1 MHQEKTATKP
11 ISIVNTLT
19 FDWLRLTKIGLYV
32 CLSNIIALVLLSL
45 IGVVSPYYYAF
56 IEGIG
61 ETEIYTHVTIYRA
74 YVAIVLYLMLIP
86 AFFKLHNGIKETL
99 SPKLSELYP
108 YSVENND
115 AISLLNNISKKLDLS
130 PPKLLVVSIPV
141 KPPIFYYG
149 TGEQLG
155 TIVISEAV
163 LDVLSEDELEAVL
176 TNEIYRARSATTHS
190 FTEEVTDKYE
200 DLSFGILLFFPLAE
214 LITLLTVVLSITNFS
229 NYFGA
234 AIVSIIVLLPGLI
247 GTFHIGSSFINLLQ
261 KDLPTLRQQEL
272 YADWLTALAT
282 RRPLDL
288 AGAVNVINP
297 LSSKGDL
304 ELDVLPKTISLKR
317 EEAVKFGTFIKPK
330 IFYAEKIKQRQAM
343 LIIID
348 RLINSDVI
356 LEIKKIPES
365 WPGLFNEN
373 SLSTEFSVKLDQL
386 GEENIRKIFEYMSSH
401 KKFNLK
407 ECTYDLDLDSE
418 LVLNGIF
425 ALVMRGVLE
434 IRLPP

>member
-11 ISIVNTLT
+11 ISNATIINNLT

-32 CLSNIIALVLLSL
+32 CLSNIMALVLLSL

-130 PPKLLVVSIPV
+130 PPELLVVSKPV

-149 TGEQLG
+149 EQPG
-155 TIVISEAV
+155 TIVISEAI
-163 LDVLSEDELEAVL
+163 LDDLSEDELEAAL
-176 TNEIYRARSATTHS
+176 TNEIYRSRNAAMNS
-190 FTEEVTDKYE
+190 FTEKVTEKYE
-200 DLSFGILLFFPLAE
+200 DLSFGVLLFFPLAE

-272 YADWLTALAT
+272 FADWLTALAT

-288 AGAVNVINP
+288 AGALNVINP
-297 LSSKGDL
+297 STGDV
-304 ELDVLPKTISLKR
+304 ELHVLPKTISLKR
-317 EEAVKFGTFIKPK
+317 EEAVKLGTFLKPK
-330 IFYAEKIKQRQAM
+330 IFYAEKIKQRQDM
-343 LIIID
+343 LTIID
-348 RLINSDVI
+348 RLFNMDVI

-365 WPGLFNEN
+365 WPALFNEK
-373 SLSTEFSVKLDQL
+373 SFSVKLDQL
-386 GEENIRKIFEYMSSH
+386 GEGNIRKIFEYMSNH
-401 KKFNLK
+401 NKFNLK
-407 ECTYDLDLDSE
+407 ECTDDLDLDSE

-425 ALVMRGVLE
+425 ALVMIGVLE